1 MCGPAAPFMIGAA
14 VLTAGAQIYGGLS
27 ANVQGKYEQRIAEQ
41 NRTVELQARDDARAR
56 GEIEQMQHW
65 RKVAHIYG
73 EQRAKQSAS
82 GLDPTFGSAADLMT
96 DVQLIG
102 YEDSSAL
109 AENTVREMT
118 GYETNAA
125 NYRMQG
131 RAARSKGKAAMIGGF
146 LQAGATILDAA
157 SQTKKMSAA
166 KKNAAI

>member
-1 MCGPAAPFMIGAA
+1 MCDPVSLTIGAA
-14 VLTAGAQIYGGLS
+14 VITAGAQVYGGMA
-27 ANVQGKYEQRIAEQ
+27 ANAQGKYQQRIAEQ

-73 EQRAKQSAS
+73 EQRAKQTAS

-102 YEDSSAL
+102 YEDSGAL

-131 RAARSKGKAAMIGGF
+131 RAARSQGKAALVGGI
-146 LQAGATILDAA
+146 LQAGSTILSSA
-157 SQTKKMSAA
+157 SQVSKMSAA
-166 KKNAAI
+166 SKNASI